1 MPTTRE
7 SGPDRGPGRQRSS
20 RQAGSPGSM
29 SRVVVTRQVIV
40 SSTLTLGQLLK
51 FADVVQSGGEAKEL
65 IASGAVTVDGVVETR
80 RGRKLVGGERVAVG
94 RELLAVVLKE
104 R

>member
-1 MPTTRE
+1 
-7 SGPDRGPGRQRSS
+7 
-20 RQAGSPGSM
+20 M
-29 SRVVVTRQVIV
+29 SRDTVTRQVIV
-40 SSTLTLGQLLK
+40 SGTLTLGQLLK